1 MSDSEIEV
9 VVQFDEFIISVESVF
24 ELELFGL
31 KNEFIVFAV
40 SSLCF
45 KSLSMKSIIV
55 IAIVVK

>member
-1 MSDSEIEV
+1 MSDSDIEV
-9 VVQFDEFIISVESVF
+9 VVHFDEFIISVGSVF

-31 KNEFIVFAV
+31 KNEFIVFVV

-55 IAIVVK
+55 IVVVVK